1 MPEEEVVTAE
11 QQAAAEKAAAEAKE
25 PEETHDGFI
34 ALDKHQKDVNVQH
47 KRFRDEERGRV
58 KERERADA
66 AEKELDELKG
76 QQAEVVIP
84 PVPDKYSET
93 YEADI
98 EERDKAIA
106 AQAEQGAA
114 KETAAVQRK
123 EKDEARQVEDSAAL
137 NKRVA
142 TFDSNVAGHGLKT
155 EEVKAAAENVIGL
168 GISNTFQDIL
178 LDDKDGPLL
187 VMYLDA
193 NPIEAEQIN
202 AMSTMELVNHLNSE
216 IRPKALLLKPQT
228 SAAHE
233 PLDTLD
239 GGGAPETKEPWEKGA
254 VYE

>member
-1 MPEEEVVTAE
+1 MPDDDVVTAE
-11 QQAAAEKAAAEAKE
+11 Q
-25 PEETHDGFI
+25 PGEETPAEEKEKHDGFI
-34 ALDKHQKDVNVQH
+34 DLESHQKDVNVQH

-66 AEKELDELKG
+66 AEKELEDLKG
-76 QQAEVVIP
+76 KQAEVVIP

-98 EERDKAIA
+98 KERDEKIA
-106 AQAEQGAA
+106 AQAKQTADSEQAQA
-114 KETAAVQRK
+114 KRK
-123 EKDEARQVEDSAAL
+123 EKDEARLAEDSAAL

-142 TFDSNVAGHGLKT
+142 TFDSNLVSHGLSAP
-155 EEVKAAAENVIGL
+155 EVKAAAEAVIGL

-178 LDDKDGPLL
+178 LDDKDGPLF
-187 VMYLDA
+187 VQYLA
-193 NPIEAEQIN
+193 VNPIEAEQIN
-202 AMSTMELVNHLNSE
+202 AMSTMELVNHLNGE

-228 SAAHE
+228 STA
-233 PLDTLD
+233 PDPPITLE